1 MRIAVKVH
9 VTTILWSK
17 DIIYSILFLFDLLII
32 LCNHFR
38 SFLLVHN
45 NSGKLIVEV
54 SLNN

>member
-1 MRIAVKVH
+1 MRIAVEVH
-9 VTTILWSK
+9 VTTYLWSK

-45 NSGKLIVEV
+45 NSGKLIVKV